1 MEAAS
6 LTTLQSP
13 PESLSS
19 TVPIAQARK
28 PLAKVTYSEMIDV
41 TVISVAYALRG
52 YALRGAVGSA
62 SKGLKTV
69 TSQSNVLQVLPAI
82 AKNREPTSGLEP
94 LTCSL
99 RVIIHALQ
107 GFAQACKPRIFR
119 RLSLLRVAVCCTIV
133 RSWWCQSG
141 VKVTLLSS

>member
-19 TVPIAQARK
+19 TVPIAKARK

-62 SKGLKTV
+62 SKGVKTV

-99 RVIIHALQ
+99 RVCGQWLLGVAGVCEYRINKRLFFPS
-107 GFAQACKPRIFR
+107 FARYCRV
-119 RLSLLRVAVCCTIV
+119 LRP
-133 RSWWCQSG
+133 G
-141 VKVTLLSS
+141 